1 VEASNSCVRTLIF
14 GFVLLLHFVKFFSL
28 PLLCFFDLPFY
39 YHFSFFDL
47 IFYSPLFFPYFLLL
61 FCTFFAHMV
70 SSQAYPNL
78 LENKRLVI
86 VVVLLLLLFKHV
98 IHFVA

>member
-1 VEASNSCVRTLIF
+1 
-14 GFVLLLHFVKFFSL
+14 
-28 PLLCFFDLPFY
+28 
-39 YHFSFFDL
+39 
-47 IFYSPLFFPYFLLL
+47 L